1 MFDAASASAGLMAC
15 VALGFVTAFM
25 APFAVRRWGPRAIAG
40 LAVPPA
46 AMAAF
51 FAVAPDTS
59 WSIAW
64 APQAGVDLA
73 LRLDGLGRAMAVLIS
88 LLGALILVFAS
99 GYFSPRPGLGKFAGA
114 FLAFLASM
122 LGLVLSDDVIALFVF
137 WELTSITSFLL
148 IGFDHENAEARTSAG
163 QALLVTG
170 AGGLAMLA
178 GLLILG
184 GAAGTY
190 RLSEMGPAA
199 ASLPAFLLVL
209 AGCATKSAQFP
220 FHFWLPNAMAAPTPV
235 SAFLHSATMVKAGVF
250 LLARFRPV
258 FGDLPEWCPAL
269 TALGGTTVIASLILT
284 LGQRDLKRM
293 LAYSTVGMLG
303 ALTFWLGQPGDGAVA
318 VFSGLLVAHALY
330 KCALFLIAGG
340 IDHATGTRDAFALGG
355 LARALPWTAA
365 GAALAGLSA
374 IGMVGTLGF
383 VAKELAV
390 IETRGAFGWTVLL
403 AFAIGAGMVATRV
416 AIIPFWIGARS
427 HEHPHEGAA
436 LWIGPIV
443 LGLLGVVAG
452 AGAGGAGPALMDPMS
467 RSAGATEAGH
477 WVAFPGFG
485 AAFWGG
491 MGLLAAGVLAGFA
504 YRRPLL
510 AGGPSLDAAYRWLV
524 RGLPGWA
531 AVPTRWVQTGRLRDA
546 FALLFA
552 LIPVSAWVAI
562 RLGGGLTLVHEVD
575 PPQPHEWAIA
585 LLAMA
590 TTVAVI
596 FSPRRISA
604 ICMLGIVGTGIAVL
618 FLSFGAPDLAITQ
631 LMTELLTV
639 VVAVL
644 VFHRLPKFRRLSGGG
659 TRVRDAAISLSFGG
673 TMAALALAIQAEPAN
688 SAASAFFASQ
698 AVEGAYGRNVV
709 NTILVDFR
717 AMDTLGEITV
727 LTLAALGVYAMLRL
741 RPAKEEA

>member
-1 MFDAASASAGLMAC
+1 MFDPASASVGLVAC
-15 VALGFVTAFM
+15 VALGFATALA
-25 APFAVRRWGPRAIAG
+25 APLVVRRWGPRAFLG

-51 FAVAPDTS
+51 FALAPDTS
-59 WSIAW
+59 WSVAW
-64 APQAGVDLA
+64 APQIGVDFA
-73 LRLDGLGRAMAVLIS
+73 LRLDGLGRAMAMLITA
-88 LLGALILVFAS
+88 LGSLILVFAA
-99 GYFSPRPGLGKFAGA
+99 GYFAPRPGLGKFAGA
-114 FLAFLASM
+114 FMAFLASM

-148 IGFDHENAEARTSAG
+148 IGFNHEDEESRTSAG

-178 GLLILG
+178 GLLIVG
-184 GAAGTY
+184 DAAGTY
-190 RLSEMGPAA
+190 RLSEMGPEA

-209 AGCATKSAQFP
+209 AGCAAKSAQFP

-258 FGDLPEWCPAL
+258 FGGLPEWGPAL
-269 TALGGTTVIASLILT
+269 TLLGGATVIVSLILT

-293 LAYSTVGMLG
+293 LAYSTLGMLG
-303 ALTFWLGQPGDGAVA
+303 ALTYWLGQPGDGAVA
-318 VFSGLLVAHALY
+318 VFAGLLVAHALY
-330 KCALFLIAGG
+330 KCALFLVAGG

-355 LARALPWTAA
+355 LARAMPWTAA

-383 VAKELAV
+383 VAKELAL
-390 IETRGAFGWTVLL
+390 IETRGAFGWLVLV
-403 AFAIGAGMVATRV
+403 AFAVGSGLVATRV
-416 AIIPFWIGARS
+416 AILPFWLGVPS

-436 LWIGPIV
+436 LWVGPLALGV
-443 LGLLGVVAG
+443 LGVAAGLGA
-452 AGAGGAGPALMDPMS
+452 AAFGPAFLDPMV
-467 RSAGATEAGH
+467 RSSGSAAAAH

-491 MGLLAAGVLAGFA
+491 MGLLAAGVAAGFA
-504 YRRPLL
+504 YRRPSYV
-510 AGGPSLDAAYRWLV
+510 GGPSLDAAYRWLV
-524 RGLPGWA
+524 RGLPRWA
-531 AVPTRWVQTGRLRDA
+531 AVPTRLVQTGRLRDS

-552 LIPVSAWVAI
+552 LIPVSAWVAM
-562 RLGGGLTLVHEVD
+562 RLGGGLTIAHEVD
-575 PPQPHEWAIA
+575 TPQPHEWAIA
-585 LLAMA
+585 LLAIA

-644 VFHRLPKFRRLSGGG
+644 VFHRLPKFRRLSGGA
-659 TRVRDAAISLSFGG
+659 TRLRDAAISLSYGG
-673 TMAALALAIQAEPAN
+673 TMAILALAVQAEPAN
-688 SAASAFFASQ
+688 SAASAFFANQ
-698 AVEGAYGRNVV
+698 AVDGAHGRNVV